1 MIGHGLD
8 QVTGYRLQRTGYRL
22 RIQAA
27 GYGLRRTDYGIQ
39 ALGYSCGMGPDGAAC
54 DVDGRALFNRS
65 NRLVAGRHPGAKPA
79 RRLAVGVS
87 SRFCYTRKERS
98 KVQD

>member
-1 MIGHGLD
+1 MIGHGLG

-22 RIQAA
+22 RAA

-39 ALGYSCGMGPDGAAC
+39 ALGYGCGIGPDGAAC
-54 DVDGRALFNRS
+54 DVAGRALFNLS
-65 NRLVAGRHPGAKPA
+65 NRLVAGRHPGARRA
-79 RRLAVGVS
+79 RRLTVGVS
-87 SRFCYTRKERS
+87 SRSCYTRKERS